1 MAQRIVNYMLYDT
14 DRATYVANIG
24 AVYLGS
30 EITDTED
37 SSYWHGALYVT
48 EKKNWFVVVERGKTI
63 DVEGHKLVP
72 LSTGDAMRML
82 EKNKLWDIILEH
94 FDVEEA

>member
-1 MAQRIVNYMLYDT
+1 
-14 DRATYVANIG
+14 VANIG